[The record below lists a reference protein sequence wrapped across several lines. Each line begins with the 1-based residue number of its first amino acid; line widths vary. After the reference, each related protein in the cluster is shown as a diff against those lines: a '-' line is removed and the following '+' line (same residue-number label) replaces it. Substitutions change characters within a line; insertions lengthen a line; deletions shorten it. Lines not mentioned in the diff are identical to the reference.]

1 MLKRAVDR
9 LAVYNK
15 RCDSSSR
22 GSVEEK
28 KFAKLALA
36 ELILSIKLSILMMLD
51 PFHILECIF
60 Q

>member
-1 MLKRAVDR
+1 MLKRAVDI

-36 ELILSIKLSILMMLD
+36 ELIIIQIIDIDDVD